1 MVVFI
6 HFKVFNFDN
15 LHVFSCSR
23 NMQVNFVDK
32 PQLKIISFLNY
43 KHGYLIHTYD
53 DYDQTK
59 LLSLIIVLF
68 SPPSPLY
75 KTMEETIYLLESA
88 LKFICF

>member
-6 HFKVFNFDN
+6 HLKVFNFDN

-53 DYDQTK
+53 QTK
-59 LLSLIIVLF
+59 IFSLIIVLF

-75 KTMEETIYLLESA
+75 KTMEETIYLLESV
-88 LKFICF
+88 LKFLCF